1 MNVYADLFGRNRVL
15 IALVAV
21 VFSSLAGYGITFL
34 EIDDTPRNLFAAQ
47 DDDFRQLESL
57 FKDFGS
63 DDNDCVV
70 VLEGDNIYSPEGA
83 GAIRKIIAGIRADR
97 AKELGLESVQSVA
110 DIGLLPP
117 VGASPQVHERQRQ
130 EALRHPLVAGQL
142 LSRDGKMML
151 IFARIRSDFEVIKKV
166 EPAVNEVRRV
176 TADAVAGTGLIGSV
190 TGIPTLRTEVIQSLR
205 ATQLNYTILGTG
217 IAFIAGVLVFK
228 RPTAVMIVSLPAFVS
243 VFWTLGFLGLIGE
256 KLNVVNSV
264 MPSLI
269 LVIAFTDAVHLL
281 VHIRKSRAEG
291 MERLEAVQS
300 AIRHLGLA
308 CLMTSFTTAI
318 GFGSLIVARVQTVQG
333 LGIDCAIGAMIGF
346 VATMMLVPLLASTRL
361 GDNLVLQK
369 GEETE
374 PLAVRWMARVLVA
387 SGSWPRT
394 VALLGAVATV
404 YCCWVALSL
413 KPDNR
418 LTETLPTGSPSY
430 QTMERCDEAFGGV
443 LMVHTVVDWPEGTKL
458 GSPELLAVHEEL
470 HALFSGNE
478 LLGSKGQPLL
488 VSPISYLNFLQAIP
502 RGRIKLE
509 SLARAVAIY
518 KDLPIV
524 GPITVPPP
532 VLGRFVREDLRRSL
546 VSIHIRDIG
555 VQEYQ
560 PVFDKAKIKLAELEQ
575 KHPGFKLRLTGTPVV
590 ASYKVREMIE
600 DLASSL
606 MLAGLIIF
614 VTMAIAF
621 QSALLGFI
629 SVLPNIFP
637 LALTAATLVWLG
649 MPLQMASVI
658 VFNIG
663 IGMAVD
669 NTIHLITRFQRELP
683 IDHDVKAALR
693 RTGMAV
699 GKAVLSTTVVL
710 LAGFGSVGISEIP
723 VTRLFSML
731 ACMMLASALIGDL
744 IILPAMLAVFVK
756 QSPQDPAL
764 HPTGSP
770 TNDGSGTIGAGD
782 RETSVPGTSI
792 RPPASV
798 SSAP

>member
-15 IALVAV
+15 IALIAV

-70 VLEGDNIYSPEGA
+70 VLEGETLYAPEGA
-83 GAIRKIIAGIRADR
+83 SAIRKILAGVLAERAHD
-97 AKELGLESVQSVA
+97 LGLESVQSVA

-117 VGASPQVHERQRQ
+117 ESATPEVYQRQRD

-151 IFARIRSDFEVIKKV
+151 IFARIRSDYDVIKKV
-166 EPAVNEVRRV
+166 EPAVNEVRRI
-176 TADAVAGTGLIGSV
+176 TAEAVQGTSLRGSV
-190 TGIPTLRTEVIQSLR
+190 TGIPTLRAEVIQSLR

-217 IAFIAGVLVFK
+217 IAFFAGILVFR
-228 RPTAVMIVSLPAFVS
+228 RPTAVLVVSLPAFVS
-243 VFWTLGFLGLIGE
+243 VFWTLGLLGLMGE

-308 CLMTSFTTAI
+308 CFMTSFTTAI
-318 GFGSLIVARVQTVQG
+318 GFGSLLVARVQTVQG
-333 LGIDCAIGAMIGF
+333 LGIDCAFGAMVGF
-346 VATMMLVPLLASTRL
+346 IATIMLVPLLASTRL
-361 GDNLVLQK
+361 GDNLVLKQ
-369 GEETE
+369 GSETE
-374 PLAVRWMARVLVA
+374 PLAVRWMAKLLVA
-387 SGSWPRT
+387 SGRWPRT
-394 VALLGAVATV
+394 VTVLGTIATI
-404 YCCWVALSL
+404 YFCWTALSL

-443 LMVHTVVDWPEGTKL
+443 LLVHTVVDWPEGTKL
-458 GSPELLAVHEEL
+458 GSPELLAVHEDL
-470 HALFSGNE
+470 HALYSGNE

-509 SLARAVAIY
+509 NLARAVAIY

-524 GPITVPPP
+524 GPLTVPPT

-560 PVFDKAKIKLAELEQ
+560 PVFDKARIKLAELEK

-614 VTMAIAF
+614 IIMALAF
-621 QSALLGFI
+621 RSALLGFI

-683 IDHDVKAALR
+683 IDRDVHAALG
-693 RTGMAV
+693 RTGMSV

-744 IILPAMLAVFVK
+744 ILLPAMLAVFFK
-756 QSPQDPAL
+756 QSPPNSQPAL
-764 HPTGSP
+764 LPRPSWDDPGVL
-770 TNDGSGTIGAGD
+770 DVEG
-782 RETSVPGTSI
+782 REREAADTSI
-792 RPPASV
+792 RPPASLP
-798 SSAP
+798 SAR

>member
-15 IALVAV
+15 IALIAV

-47 DDDFRQLESL
+47 DDDFRQLERL
-57 FKDFGS
+57 FQDFGS

-70 VLEGDNIYSPEGA
+70 VLEGDHIYSPAGA
-83 GAIRKIIAGIRADR
+83 NAIRKIIAGIRDQKARD
-97 AKELGLESVQSVA
+97 LGLISVQSVA

-117 VGASPQVHERQRQ
+117 EGAAPDVFERQRA
-130 EALRHPLVAGQL
+130 ESLRHPLVAGQL
-142 LSRDGKMML
+142 LSRDGKTML
-151 IFARIRSDFEVIKKV
+151 IFARIRSDYDVIKKV
-166 EPAVNEVRRV
+166 EPAVNEVRRI
-176 TADAVAGTGLIGSV
+176 TADAVAGTGLRGSV
-190 TGIPTLRTEVIQSLR
+190 TGIPTLRAEVIQSLR
-205 ATQLNYTILGTG
+205 ATQLNYTILGTS
-217 IAFIAGVLVFK
+217 IAFMAGVLVFR

-243 VFWTLGFLGLIGE
+243 VFWTLGLLGLMGE

-281 VHIRKSRAEG
+281 VHIRKARAEG

-300 AIRHLGLA
+300 SIRHLGLA

-333 LGIDCAIGAMIGF
+333 LGIDCAIGAMVGF
-346 VATMMLVPLLASTRL
+346 VATLMLVPLLASTRL
-361 GDNLVLQK
+361 GDNLVLRK
-369 GEETE
+369 GEEQE
-374 PLAVRWMARVLVA
+374 PLVVRWMAHVLAA
-387 SGSWPRT
+387 SGRWPRT
-394 VALLGAVATV
+394 VALVGSVATV
-404 YCCWVALSL
+404 YCCWVALGL

-443 LMVHTVVDWPEGTKL
+443 LLVHTVVDWPEGTKL
-458 GSPELLAVHEEL
+458 GSAELLSLHEDL
-470 HALFSGNE
+470 HNLYSGNE

-502 RGRIKLE
+502 RGRLKLE
-509 SLARAVAIY
+509 SLARAIAVY
-518 KDLPIV
+518 KDIPLV
-524 GPITVPPP
+524 GPLTVPPA
-532 VLGRFVREDLRRSL
+532 VLGRFVREDLRRSI

-560 PVFDKAKIKLAELEQ
+560 PVFDKARLKLAELEQ

-614 VTMAIAF
+614 ITMAIAF
-621 QSALLGFI
+621 RSALLGFV

-637 LALTAATLVWLG
+637 LAVTAATLVWLG

-669 NTIHLITRFQRELP
+669 NTIHLITRFQREYP
-683 IDHDVKAALR
+683 IDYSVSAALR
-693 RTGMAV
+693 RTGLAV
-699 GKAVLSTTVVL
+699 GKAVFSTTVVL

-731 ACMMLASALIGDL
+731 ACMMLAAALVGDL
-744 IILPAMLAVFVK
+744 ILLPAMLAVFFRPK
-756 QSPQDPAL
+756 PP
-764 HPTGSP
+764 
-770 TNDGSGTIGAGD
+770 GATPEDQPPNSLTPSARDFGD
-782 RETSVPGTSI
+782 RGIEVADTATRPSASVPAA
-792 RPPASV
+792 R
-798 SSAP
+798 

>member
-15 IALVAV
+15 IALIAV

-47 DDDFRQLESL
+47 DDDFKQLERL

-70 VLEGDNIYSPEGA
+70 VLEGDNIYSPA
-83 GAIRKIIAGIRADR
+83 GADAIRSIIAGIRAQR
-97 AKELGLESVQSVA
+97 ARDLGLESVQSVA

-117 VGASPQVHERQRQ
+117 EGASPDVFARQRG
-130 EALRHPLVAGQL
+130 EALKHPLVAGQL

-151 IFARIRSDFEVIKKV
+151 IFARIRSDYDVIKKV
-166 EPAVNEVRRV
+166 EPAVNEVRRI
-176 TADAVAGTGLIGSV
+176 TAEAVQGTGLRGSV
-190 TGIPTLRTEVIQSLR
+190 TGIPTLRAEVIQSLR
-205 ATQLNYTILGTG
+205 ATQLNYTILGTA
-217 IAFIAGVLVFK
+217 IAFIAGVLVFR

-243 VFWTLGFLGLIGE
+243 VFWTLGFLGLMGE

-318 GFGSLIVARVQTVQG
+318 GFGSLVVARVQTVQG

-346 VATMMLVPLLASTRL
+346 FATMMLVPLLASTRL
-361 GDNLVLQK
+361 GDNLVLRK
-369 GEETE
+369 GEEQE
-374 PLAVRWMARVLVA
+374 PLAVRWMAHTLA
-387 SGSWPRT
+387 ISGRWPRT

-404 YCCWVALSL
+404 YCCYVALGL

-443 LMVHTVVDWPEGTKL
+443 LLVHTVVDWPEGIKL
-458 GSPELLAVHEEL
+458 GSPELLALHQDLHEL
-470 HALFSGNE
+470 YSGNE

-488 VSPISYLNFLQAIP
+488 ISPISYLNFLQAIP

-509 SLARAVAIY
+509 SLARVIAVY
-518 KDLPIV
+518 KDLPLV
-524 GPITVPPP
+524 GPLTVPPA
-532 VLGRFVREDLRRSL
+532 VLGRFIREDLRRSL

-560 PVFDKAKIKLAELEQ
+560 PVFDKARVKLAELEQ

-621 QSALLGFI
+621 RSALLGFV

-683 IDHDVKAALR
+683 IDRDVTAALY

-744 IILPAMLAVFVK
+744 IFLPAMLAVFVK
-756 QSPQDPAL
+756 REPPR
-764 HPTGSP
+764 
-770 TNDGSGTIGAGD
+770 IGASNP
-782 RETSVPGTSI
+782 TSPANDSPASHDSFDQDTPARDTST

-798 SSAP
+798 HSAL

>member
-15 IALVAV
+15 IALIAV

-47 DDDFRQLESL
+47 DDDFKQLERL

-70 VLEGDNIYSPEGA
+70 VLEGDSIYSPQGA
-83 GAIRKIIAGIRADR
+83 DAIRSIIAGIRAQR
-97 AKELGLESVQSVA
+97 ARDLGLESVQSVA

-117 VGASPQVHERQRQ
+117 EGASPDVFARQRQ
-130 EALRHPLVAGQL
+130 EALKHPLVAGQL

-151 IFARIRSDFEVIKKV
+151 IFARIRSDYDVIKKV
-166 EPAVNEVRRV
+166 EPAVNEVRRI
-176 TADAVAGTGLIGSV
+176 TAEAVEGTGLRGSV
-190 TGIPTLRTEVIQSLR
+190 TGIPTLRAEVIQSLR

-217 IAFIAGVLVFK
+217 IAFIAGVLVFR
-228 RPTAVMIVSLPAFVS
+228 RPTAVLIVTLPAFVS
-243 VFWTLGFLGLIGE
+243 VFWTLGLLGLMGE

-318 GFGSLIVARVQTVQG
+318 GFGSLVVARVQTVQG
-333 LGIDCAIGAMIGF
+333 LGIDCAIGAMVGF
-346 VATMMLVPLLASTRL
+346 IATLMLVPLLASTRL
-361 GDNLVLQK
+361 GDNLVLRK
-369 GEETE
+369 GEEQE
-374 PLAVRWMARVLVA
+374 PLLVRWMAQVLA
-387 SGSWPRT
+387 TSGRWPKT
-394 VALLGAVATV
+394 VALLGAAATV
-404 YCCWVALSL
+404 YFCYVAMSL

-443 LMVHTVVDWPEGTKL
+443 LLVHTVVDWPEGTKL
-458 GSPELLAVHEEL
+458 GSPELLAL
-470 HALFSGNE
+470 HQDLHDLYSGNE

-509 SLARAVAIY
+509 SLARVIAVY
-518 KDLPIV
+518 KDLPLV
-524 GPITVPPP
+524 GPLTVPPA
-532 VLGRFVREDLRRSL
+532 VLGRFIREDLRRSL

-560 PVFDKAKIKLAELEQ
+560 PVFDKARIKLAELER

-614 VTMAIAF
+614 ITMAIAF
-621 QSALLGFI
+621 RSALLGFV

-637 LALTAATLVWLG
+637 LAMTAATLVWLG

-683 IDHDVKAALR
+683 IDHDVTAALY

-756 QSPQDPAL
+756 PKPPRIGSSLPSNPSSDSPSAL
-764 HPTGSP
+764 DSF
-770 TNDGSGTIGAGD
+770 D
-782 RETSVPGTSI
+782 RETPVRGTST

-798 SSAP
+798 HSAP

>member
-1 MNVYADLFGRNRVL
+1 
-15 IALVAV
+15 
-21 VFSSLAGYGITFL
+21 
-34 EIDDTPRNLFAAQ
+34 
-47 DDDFRQLESL
+47 
-57 FKDFGS
+57 
-63 DDNDCVV
+63 
-70 VLEGDNIYSPEGA
+70 
-83 GAIRKIIAGIRADR
+83 
-97 AKELGLESVQSVA
+97 
-110 DIGLLPP
+110 
-117 VGASPQVHERQRQ
+117 
-130 EALRHPLVAGQL
+130 
-142 LSRDGKMML
+142 
-151 IFARIRSDFEVIKKV
+151 
-166 EPAVNEVRRV
+166 
-176 TADAVAGTGLIGSV
+176 
-190 TGIPTLRTEVIQSLR
+190 
-205 ATQLNYTILGTG
+205 
-217 IAFIAGVLVFK
+217 
-228 RPTAVMIVSLPAFVS
+228 
-243 VFWTLGFLGLIGE
+243 
-256 KLNVVNSV
+256 
-264 MPSLI
+264 
-269 LVIAFTDAVHLL
+269 
-281 VHIRKSRAEG
+281 

-308 CLMTSFTTAI
+308 CMMTSFTTAI
-318 GFGSLIVARVQTVQG
+318 GFGSLMVARVQTVQG
-333 LGIDCAIGAMIGF
+333 LGIDCAIGAMVGF
-346 VATMMLVPLLASTRL
+346 VATLMLVPLLASTRL
-361 GDNLVLQK
+361 GDNLVLRK
-369 GEETE
+369 GEEQE
-374 PLAVRWMARVLVA
+374 PLAVRWMAHMLA
-387 SGSWPRT
+387 ISGRWPRT
-394 VALLGAVATV
+394 VALLGSVATV
-404 YCCWVALSL
+404 YCCYVAMGL

-443 LMVHTVVDWPEGTKL
+443 LLVHTVVDWPEGTKI
-458 GSPELLAVHEEL
+458 GSPELLAL
-470 HALFSGNE
+470 HQDLHNLYSGNE

-509 SLARAVAIY
+509 SLARVIAVY
-518 KDLPIV
+518 KDLPLV
-524 GPITVPPP
+524 GPLTVPPA
-532 VLGRFVREDLRRSL
+532 VLGRFIREDLRRSL

-560 PVFDKAKIKLAELEQ
+560 PVFDKARIKLAELEQ

-614 VTMAIAF
+614 ITMAIAF
-621 QSALLGFI
+621 RSALLGFV

-683 IDHDVKAALR
+683 IDRDVTAALY
-693 RTGMAV
+693 RTGMSV

-756 QSPQDPAL
+756 REPPGIGPSHPAGPAMDSPSAL
-764 HPTGSP
+764 DSF
-770 TNDGSGTIGAGD
+770 D
-782 RETSVPGTSI
+782 RETPAHGTST

-798 SSAP
+798 HSAH